1 MMRLFSSN
9 EFVSMIEANVFLNSL
24 MTMSRAI
31 VSVTKWSNRSYHV
44 TLLLV
49 PSFMWSHEWPPMGG
63 LHKFYVFLC
72 VFWSF
77 SLKKPHRGI
86 ELAKRHPHVK
96 NRRLCSIFGWK
107 SSIGDAGAD
116 AGKGRFQW
124 IFEETTITQNLP
136 KKLQIIFEYRFSKT
150 LCITRPEK
158 VGALCECLWVSSQFS
173 LSDVPRVLS
182 LNFLM
187 LVLGMWMSM

>member
-24 MTMSRAI
+24 MTMSREI

-49 PSFMWSHEWPPMGG
+49 PSFMWSHEWPPIGG

-96 NRRLCSIFGWK
+96 HRRLWSIFGWK

-116 AGKGRFQW
+116 AGKGSLTNIAKLNGMLSTGASYGQW
-124 IFEETTITQNLP
+124 F
-136 KKLQIIFEYRFSKT
+136 
-150 LCITRPEK
+150 TRCPLTSF
-158 VGALCECLWVSSQFS
+158 VNHS
-173 LSDVPRVLS
+173 
-182 LNFLM
+182 
-187 LVLGMWMSM
+187 